1 MTGGGAGAADRL
13 ARPDLAPLLE
23 ALARRFGN
31 GDVPVSVSLR
41 GLPDDTRRAI
51 ADLLGTDRVPRTDGR
66 VRVDRILY
74 ALGVASVDDLRA
86 VVESLLGPLPDRRA
100 EREAQRSAI
109 GALWRWLEAESVG
122 LPLGANGSLTAWV
135 ERQRLTGARGGV
147 ETHRRRL
154 ERAVAVLAALPA
166 DGISLAALAA
176 DRAGDPHALD
186 QGRSVAAIVLD
197 AIATATGVDRP
208 GDAEAVRLL
217 WETVGVVPDPLSST
231 VLALGLPGGDA
242 TPLDR
247 WLAAAAAAGEP
258 VVLSLSNLRRWPVP
272 PLAPGSC
279 AFVFEN
285 PSLIAEAAARGWS
298 GPPLVCSS
306 GRPTVAVVT
315 LLRQLGAAGATLYQ
329 HADFDPAGLAITSW
343 LAERAGTMPW
353 RMAGSD
359 YVLAAGC
366 ASTGTLAGSPPET
379 PWDPALAEQLA
390 RRNVA
395 VFEEAIR
402 QWLLDEADRLAGQ

>member
-1 MTGGGAGAADRL
+1 MTDGGAGAAERL

-23 ALARRFGN
+23 ALARRFGD
-31 GDVPVSVSLR
+31 GAVPVSVSLR

-51 ADLLGTDRVPRTDGR
+51 ADLLGTDRVPRADGR
-66 VRVDRILY
+66 VRVDRILT
-74 ALGVASVDDLRA
+74 ALGLASIDDLRA

-109 GALWRWLEAESVG
+109 GALWRWLEAESVS
-122 LPLGANGSLTAWV
+122 LPLGADGSLAPWV
-135 ERQRLTGARGGV
+135 ERQRLAGARGGV

-176 DRAGDPHALD
+176 DCAGDPHALD
-186 QGRSVAAIVLD
+186 RGRAIAAIVLE
-197 AIATATGVDRP
+197 AIATATGVERP
-208 GDAEAVRLL
+208 ADAEAARLL

-242 TPLDR
+242 TPADR
-247 WLAAAAAAGEP
+247 WLAAAAAAAEP

-272 PLAPGSC
+272 ALPPGAC

-285 PSLIAEAAARGWS
+285 PSLIAEAAARRWS

-343 LAERAGTMPW
+343 LAERAGTTPW
-353 RMAGSD
+353 RMAATD
-359 YVLAAGC
+359 YVVAAGS
-366 ASTGTLAGSPPET
+366 APTGTLVGSPPAA
-379 PWDPALAEQLA
+379 PWDPTLPEQLA

-395 VFEEAIR
+395 VFEEALR
-402 QWLLDEADRLAGQ
+402 QSLLDEAHRLAAQ